1 MTMGIPAK
9 TTSNRCAAHRL
20 DCSVTGLLYVFS
32 KYATKCETHR
42 EFDVRDAIEVGF
54 ERSMGAGMDENVR
67 RFAII
72 AAVTGFFA
80 HLSLWALDN
89 SGQITIVGD
98 SAELVQ
104 SPLSALYTPFS
115 ILLTYEVYQL
125 IRTIP
130 DSFSSSV
137 GKQYEI
143 ATLLVVRDIL
153 KRLPEVDGSD
163 GWKVSDDVAFLLV
176 ECAAFLA
183 LFYTALTY
191 YNMKKGEEGALSVSE
206 EVSAFIV
213 MKKAIAIFMLVV
225 FVIIALF
232 SLTSWIA
239 AVQEGGGSV
248 DRTIFFLDFFTFLI
262 LADILILLISYWF
275 YTDFRNLARN
285 TGFVLSTVII
295 RVAISAAGV
304 SSMILFTLSGV
315 LGIAILRMFV
325 TNRPSGA

>member
-1 MTMGIPAK
+1 MRG
-9 TTSNRCAAHRL
+9 
-20 DCSVTGLLYVFS
+20 
-32 KYATKCETHR
+32 
-42 EFDVRDAIEVGF
+42 AIETGF
-54 ERSMGAGMDENVR
+54 ERSMGDEMDDSVR
-67 RFAII
+67 KFAIV
-72 AAVTGFFA
+72 AAVVGFFA

-89 SGQITIVGD
+89 SGRIVVAGD

-130 DSFSSSV
+130 ESFSSSV

-163 GWKVSDDVAFLLV
+163 GWSVGDDVSFLLV

-191 YNMKKGEEGALSVSE
+191 YNMRKHEDVNHQVSDDVSV
-206 EVSAFIV
+206 FILT
-213 MKKAIAIFMLVV
+213 KKAIAIFMLVI
-225 FVIIALF
+225 FVIIAL
-232 SLTSWIA
+232 TSVTGWIA

-325 TNRPSGA
+325 TNKPSEACA

>member
-1 MTMGIPAK
+1 MIG
-9 TTSNRCAAHRL
+9 
-20 DCSVTGLLYVFS
+20 
-32 KYATKCETHR
+32 
-42 EFDVRDAIEVGF
+42 AIETGF
-54 ERSMGAGMDENVR
+54 ERSMGDEMDDSVR
-67 RFAII
+67 KFAIV
-72 AAVTGFFA
+72 AAVVGFFA

-89 SGQITIVGD
+89 SGRIVVAGD

-130 DSFSSSV
+130 ESFSSSV

-163 GWKVSDDVAFLLV
+163 GWSVGDDVSFLLV

-191 YNMKKGEEGALSVSE
+191 YNMRKYEDVNHQVSDDVSV
-206 EVSAFIV
+206 FILT
-213 MKKAIAIFMLVV
+213 KKAIAIFMLVI
-225 FVIIALF
+225 FVIIAL
-232 SLTSWIA
+232 TSVTGWIA

-325 TNRPSGA
+325 TNKPSEACA

>member
-1 MTMGIPAK
+1 M
-9 TTSNRCAAHRL
+9 
-20 DCSVTGLLYVFS
+20 
-32 KYATKCETHR
+32 
-42 EFDVRDAIEVGF
+42 RDAIETGF
-54 ERSMGAGMDENVR
+54 ERSMGDEMDDSVR
-67 RFAII
+67 KFAIV
-72 AAVTGFFA
+72 AAVVGFFA

-89 SGQITIVGD
+89 SGRIVVAGD

-130 DSFSSSV
+130 ESFSSSV

-163 GWKVSDDVAFLLV
+163 GWSVGDDVSFLLV

-191 YNMKKGEEGALSVSE
+191 YNMRKNEDVNHQVSDDVSV
-206 EVSAFIV
+206 FIV
-213 MKKAIAIFMLVV
+213 TKKAIAIFMLVI
-225 FVIIALF
+225 FVIIAL
-232 SLTSWIA
+232 TSVTGWIA

-304 SSMILFTLSGV
+304 SSMILFTLSGI

-325 TNRPSGA
+325 TNKPSEA

>member
-1 MTMGIPAK
+1 MSSGLGAMWTAVNTGFEMAMGPETDDKVRKVAIAAAVIGF
-9 TTSNRCAAHRL
+9 AAH
-20 DCSVTGLLYVFS
+20 LL
-32 KYATKCETHR
+32 
-42 EFDVRDAIEVGF
+42 
-54 ERSMGAGMDENVR
+54 
-67 RFAII
+67 
-72 AAVTGFFA
+72 
-80 HLSLWALDN
+80 LWVLHN
-89 SGQITIVGD
+89 SGQLTIEGD
-98 SAELVQ
+98 SMELVK

-115 ILLTYEVYQL
+115 ILLAYEVYQL

-130 DSFSSSV
+130 ESFSSSV

-153 KRLPEVDGSD
+153 KRLSD
-163 GWKVSDDVAFLLV
+163 VESSEEWGISNDVGFLLV

-183 LFYTALTY
+183 LFYTSLTY
-191 YNMKKGEEGALSVSE
+191 HSMKKSANDSATLSD
-206 EVSAFIV
+206 EVSIFILT
-213 MKKAIAIFMLVV
+213 KKAIASLMLVV
-225 FVIIALF
+225 FAVIAF
-232 SLTSWIA
+232 SSLTSRIA
-239 AVQEGGGSV
+239 GVQDGGGSV

-325 TNRPSGA
+325 GNQPVGGSS

>member
-1 MTMGIPAK
+1 
-9 TTSNRCAAHRL
+9 
-20 DCSVTGLLYVFS
+20 
-32 KYATKCETHR
+32 
-42 EFDVRDAIEVGF
+42 VRGAIETGF
-54 ERSMGAGMDENVR
+54 ERSMGDEMDDSVR
-67 RFAII
+67 KFAIV
-72 AAVTGFFA
+72 AAVVGFFA

-89 SGQITIVGD
+89 SGRIVVAGD

-130 DSFSSSV
+130 ESFSSSV

-163 GWKVSDDVAFLLV
+163 GWSVGDDVSFLLV

-191 YNMKKGEEGALSVSE
+191 YNMRKHEDVNHQVSDDVSV
-206 EVSAFIV
+206 FILT
-213 MKKAIAIFMLVV
+213 KKAIAIFMLVI
-225 FVIIALF
+225 FVIIAL
-232 SLTSWIA
+232 TSVTGWIA

-304 SSMILFTLSGV
+304 SSMILFTLSGI

-325 TNRPSGA
+325 TNKPSEACA